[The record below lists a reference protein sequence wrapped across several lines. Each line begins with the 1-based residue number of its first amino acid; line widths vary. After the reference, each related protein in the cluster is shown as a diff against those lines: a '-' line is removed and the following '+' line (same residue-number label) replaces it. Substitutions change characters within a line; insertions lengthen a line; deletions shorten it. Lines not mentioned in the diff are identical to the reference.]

1 MWRSREGV
9 VAIAWPPERTFAA
22 PAVFGEGMTKRTY
35 LLSSAALLAVAVAPF
50 ALAAGEGSPL
60 RGGARSPSD
69 NKSQAFT
76 RETEIIANSP
86 TYGTRQSN
94 KSDNGGGA
102 IYGCRSGAGGS
113 AKGNEPC
120 VRVTNLAS
128 GFAFELDTAGP
139 LGGTITAS
147 GGDNA
152 KPFTTNATGVATG
165 LNADR
170 LDSKNASDITADA
183 VKEAT
188 AASDSARP
196 FAQVA
201 ANGTAGATR
210 GLIASDAVSRQSAGD
225 YQVVFSGDLT
235 ACALAAAITG
245 TTGGEISVT
254 PAVAADKKSTSV
266 DVRTFDLTVGGTPPT
281 IARNPADRGFHLSA
295 SC

>member
-1 MWRSREGV
+1 
-9 VAIAWPPERTFAA
+9 
-22 PAVFGEGMTKRTY
+22 MTKRTY
-35 LLSSAALLAVAVAPF
+35 LLSSAVLLAVAVAPF

-76 RETEIIANSP
+76 RETEIIANSS

-120 VRVTNLAS
+120 VRVTNLAA
-128 GFAFELDTAGP
+128 GYAFELDTNGP
-139 LGGTITAS
+139 LGGTITAN

-170 LDSKNASDITADA
+170 LDSKNAADITADA
-183 VKEAT
+183 AQTAT
-188 AASDSARP
+188 ADATREAAAASNAARP

-201 ANGTAGATR
+201 ADGAAGTSR
-210 GLIASDAVSRQSAGD
+210 GLIASNAVSRQGSGD
-225 YQVVFSGDLT
+225 YQVVFTGDLT
-235 ACALAAAITG
+235 ACALAATLTG
-245 TTGGEISVT
+245 TNGGEISVT

-295 SC
+295 DC